1 MLDLLSQKSSCTS
14 RQLPMSRSQTAIM
27 HTVHLRSV
35 VHHRYARDIP
45 RLTHIRRSQGVATDR
60 SPVIT
65 HHVAYALCSKN
76 VVRVNEAKLHTEV
89 SYTKDILHGFT
100 PTDPHRLLFCSF
112 YLRSRFSQSIASNCS
127 PEVTLTFPRTY
138 VRTKNL

>member
-1 MLDLLSQKSSCTS
+1 V
-14 RQLPMSRSQTAIM
+14 RF
-27 HTVHLRSV
+27 
-35 VHHRYARDIP
+35 YARFTISGKFIYLAAITDVSITNRDHAYGALASFITGTRVIP
-45 RLTHIRRSQGVATDR
+45 QLTHIRKSQRVATDR

-89 SYTKDILHGFT
+89 SCTKDILCGS